1 MTKRIIVN
9 VIPEEIRMALSE
21 DGRLL
26 EVAVERTESDYMVG
40 NIYKGRVEN
49 VLPGMQAAFINIGI
63 GKNAFLY
70 AGDIFPHKSFQR
82 LVEEDNLTV
91 GAEIMIEIVK
101 DAMGTKGPRA
111 TTHFS
116 IPGRYVVVMPSVDYV
131 GVSRRIES
139 GEERARLRGLA
150 EKIRPKGMGV
160 IVRTVAE
167 GHSEEELARDFQYL
181 SNLWNAL
188 TVKAKRA
195 KAPFLLYRDA
205 DLVVRIIR
213 DHVKDDVDEVF
224 IDNAEAHARM
234 VELAKFISPDL
245 VKKIHLYKAKTE
257 IFTHYGIEEEWNRL
271 ADRRVDLKCGG
282 YLIIDKTE
290 ALTVIDVN
298 TGRFIGHS
306 NLADTVFHTNMEAAA
321 EIARQLRL
329 RDIGGIIVADFIDMQ
344 KEGHKKAILVELEN
358 CLKADNT
365 KTNVLGLTELGL
377 VEMTRKKTRQTYE
390 GALYESCPCCGGRGT
405 IQSSDTLVI
414 SIRRQLRRIAS
425 KRPGADLVVQLHP
438 RIAEQFGDK
447 KTVMALEQ
455 ELGITLTLETMA
467 GMQPEVFSIFE
478 GDKALARFGE
488 PKKVRKQTPRRDMGN
503 ADDVE
508 NELEPLSEEELA
520 PLLAEKFAMEA
531 TAGPVTTLESR
542 LAAMAGSLWEPLLEI
557 DEDETGLAPE
567 VGEAAAD
574 LQIVANPLVKKT
586 RRRRR
591 SKKMILPN
599 AGELLPG
606 KSLVVD
612 VEPVPLSEAME
623 EQNFTEATI
632 PAEAPVKKTRRR
644 RKPRKVAEES
654 SETPTVEEAGSNLE
668 SPGDAEALETE
679 NPEKKPKRRRRRK
692 KKPAVADDHT
702 ETDEALADAEAVA
715 AEEVENGDSIPE
727 ELEPTVK
734 KTKRRRRRK
743 KKPAVAPETTELN
756 EEPAENTAEALTAEV
771 STDEPE
777 APVKKSKRRRRRKKP
792 APQETEVSGEELA
805 EPGEKNEA
813 PPETT
818 SAGLKSDEATEGDA
832 PAIKK
837 KRRRRRSTSARK
849 SVEGEPLNDVNP
861 VEPD

>member
-1 MTKRIIVN
+1 MEPV
-9 VIPEEIRMALSE
+9 
-21 DGRLL
+21 
-26 EVAVERTESDYMVG
+26 
-40 NIYKGRVEN
+40 
-49 VLPGMQAAFINIGI
+49 
-63 GKNAFLY
+63 
-70 AGDIFPHKSFQR
+70 
-82 LVEEDNLTV
+82 
-91 GAEIMIEIVK
+91 
-101 DAMGTKGPRA
+101 
-111 TTHFS
+111 
-116 IPGRYVVVMPSVDYV
+116 
-131 GVSRRIES
+131 
-139 GEERARLRGLA
+139 
-150 EKIRPKGMGV
+150 
-160 IVRTVAE
+160 
-167 GHSEEELARDFQYL
+167 
-181 SNLWNAL
+181 
-188 TVKAKRA
+188 
-195 KAPFLLYRDA
+195 
-205 DLVVRIIR
+205 
-213 DHVKDDVDEVF
+213 
-224 IDNAEAHARM
+224 
-234 VELAKFISPDL
+234 
-245 VKKIHLYKAKTE
+245 
-257 IFTHYGIEEEWNRL
+257 

-756 EEPAENTAEALTAEV
+756 EEPAENTTEALTADV
-771 STDEPE
+771 STDESE
-777 APVKKSKRRRRRKKP
+777 APVKKSKRRRRRKKT

-805 EPGEKNEA
+805 EAGEKNEA

-849 SVEGEPLNDVNP
+849 SAEGELVNDVNP